1 MSAILHF
8 EGYPTGTAIH
18 NASALQDWRKSD
30 NSATATRRSP
40 SSNAAST
47 MPPELIHLIVN
58 YLDKRDLVKVL
69 TLNWTWAN
77 TVAPKLWQEVNYTSA
92 ASWIVFLITKSVPP
106 PSPDQSFAEAAA
118 AATATTAT
126 RSGANAPRATSGTAA
141 SSSSWHAGASSQD
154 PSTSGHPA
162 PRRNSYP
169 WPTLLPYHSMVHSL
183 RVSLS
188 SGDMVKDLLDVIPCC
203 IELRSFFIE
212 CAIPTEELLIRGV
225 VASACNDLVDPMHG
239 GHLHTSSSTSS
250 LSSAAS
256 TTPSMS
262 QRLCPPSC
270 SIEHSHTFSL
280 MIDPS
285 YRTAI
290 PRAGIQ
296 EMDEETIMASSTS
309 QSGQLFKLLANSCP
323 KLEKVWVSGFQPV
336 SVLGA
341 PTDLRPRAR
350 SGGMQS
356 SGLKTTTI
364 QEAGSQQKV
373 GSSTAQLPPILPVP
387 GMNTAVAS
395 TLPPSM
401 SAGLTS
407 LSSQSLHSRIQ
418 SLQFVNCTL
427 PPQYLVTMIQH
438 SLPNLTV
445 LHLTQ
450 CWYGQPIRSGFL
462 DNLGKACPGLKELT
476 LHSTQSHRGVVTS
489 GDMLKLLKRLEA
501 GGTFDTTTQG
511 GEGRGGDLADFP
523 LGALAGRS
531 YGAPSISSTAA
542 TTGTSTISNSYSST
556 SSALATLP
564 SSVSSTSSL
573 HSGSINSSMGGGG
586 GPYYQSQLLASSQSV
601 NSYHDD
607 QENDD
612 EISYSSHKSAS
623 ALESISVWFPQSI
636 LDSEIIAELADKER
650 HPKLKQVDFGSDDS
664 FAQGLQLIRSLHQ
677 QRSDLTMCAWIEYG
691 PTWDDRED

>member
-8 EGYPTGTAIH
+8 EGYPTGATMH
-18 NASALQDWRKSD
+18 NASALQDWRNAD

-106 PSPDQSFAEAAA
+106 PSPDQSFTEAAA
-118 AATATTAT
+118 AAATTTAT

-154 PSTSGHPA
+154 SSTSGHPA

-203 IELRSFFIE
+203 TELRSFFIE

-225 VASACNDLVDPMHG
+225 VASACNDLVDPMH
-239 GHLHTSSSTSS
+239 
-250 LSSAAS
+250 
-256 TTPSMS
+256 
-262 QRLCPPSC
+262 
-270 SIEHSHTFSL
+270 
-280 MIDPS
+280 DPS
-285 YRTAI
+285 YRTVI

-296 EMDEETIMASSTS
+296 ETDEETIMASSTS

-341 PTDLRPRAR
+341 PTDLRPPAR
-350 SGGMQS
+350 LGGMQS
-356 SGLKTTTI
+356 SGLKSTTI
-364 QEAGSQQKV
+364 QEADSQQKV
-373 GSSTAQLPPILPVP
+373 GSSMSQLPPILPVP
-387 GMNTAVAS
+387 GMNTAVVS
-395 TLPPSM
+395 TFPPSM

-407 LSSQSLHSRIQ
+407 VSSQSLHSRIQ

-450 CWYGQPIRSGFL
+450 CWYGQPIRAGFL

-476 LHSTQSHRGVVTS
+476 LHSTQSHRGAVTS
-489 GDMLKLLKRLEA
+489 GDVLRLLKRLEA
-501 GGTFDTTTQG
+501 GTFDTTTQG

-523 LGALAGRS
+523 LGALSRKS

-573 HSGSINSSMGGGG
+573 HSGSISSSIGGGG
-586 GPYYQSQLLASSQSV
+586 GPYYQSHPLASSHSV

-607 QENDD
+607 QDNDD
-612 EISYSSHKSAS
+612 EMSYASHKPAS

-664 FAQGLQLIRSLHQ
+664 FVQGLQLIRSLHQ
-677 QRSDLTMCAWIEYG
+677 QRPELTTCAWIEYG